1 MTATTERR
9 LSLGARIFIAFSVLF
24 ALGIGVAAGVTF
36 WRGNAIADA
45 AVSRELENIRDVQH
59 DIEAQRFRQLE
70 LIAELF
76 AADPYFS
83 SYVAEATGNG
93 LGVGDQV
100 DTASIADQLAERRL
114 ALGFDLALVLDSA
127 GTVIAGTG
135 FVQADGED
143 LTNDSLI
150 GPVIANLVPASG
162 YWFRS
167 EGAFHVA
174 TVPLAEQDYLVGFLV
189 AGYAVDRD
197 FVEEIRRISG
207 SEMALFQHAGD
218 ELSVVAS
225 TLPEKPTRELL
236 AQAPHLIPGPEPLR
250 LVMDN
255 RTWLALASGKG
266 AAKEG
271 LAVALTSVDDAF
283 APFRAIENI
292 LLLTAGL
299 TLLLALPISFALS
312 RKLLGPV
319 KKLALVA
326 QNAARGDYNQRFE
339 HFGNDEIGRLTY
351 AFDTLLNDLRQKT
364 DMENYLSDLAS
375 VLPDERNDQNP
386 EPTRLRPRR
395 LPAKQGSVALLGL
408 ELRKFA
414 RAIDTNS
421 GQETL
426 DRFNASLERITTL
439 IDALDG
445 RILAVSGQRILVV
458 FEGDGNAT
466 TAAHAAGVLMM
477 AMDSRNDGLAAVV
490 VTGDT
495 IGGSAAWSS
504 QSHENH
510 LGPSVAQLD
519 RLLSEAPASIVLL
532 SRDAQSAL
540 VAAHGDI
547 GIKAV
552 AGLIQKDKSFYGL
565 EQAKAAELSSGA
577 NLEEDATLI
586 DTTRV
591 NHTQALSRRIEPG
604 VQFGARYEI
613 ISELGVGGMGAVY
626 KAHDHELNEVVA
638 LKVIKPEFFDADGQ
652 ALELLKSEIRL
663 ARRITHPN
671 VLRTHDFGEINNVP
685 FISMEY
691 VRGITLKHL
700 LRQKG
705 SLPLSAGLRVS
716 RQLTA
721 GLAAAHFEGV
731 LHRDIKP
738 DNLILQQSGNSK
750 LMDFGIAQKTRDG
763 SSHDGMVVGTPR
775 YASPEQLQGLPT
787 DARTDI
793 YAAGVV
799 MYELFTGRN
808 PFSGRSIEQLLRQK
822 MEMPPPPAAVNAT
835 LPPALSDI
843 VMQCLA
849 AERKDRPASADALL
863 QTLEALRR

>member
-1 MTATTERR
+1 MTAVTEHR
-9 LSLGARIFIAFSVLF
+9 LSLGVRIFIAFSVLF
-24 ALGIGVAAGVTF
+24 AFGISVAAGVTF

-45 AVSRELENIRDVQH
+45 AVSRKLENIRDVQH
-59 DIEAQRFRQLE
+59 DIEVQRFRQLE

-83 SYVAEATGNG
+83 SYVAEAAGNG
-93 LGVGDQV
+93 LGFENQV
-100 DTASIADQLAERRL
+100 DAVSIADQLAERRA

-135 FVQADGED
+135 LVDARSED
-143 LTNDSLI
+143 LTGDSFI
-150 GPVIANLVPASG
+150 GPVITDLVPASG
-162 YWFRS
+162 YWFRP
-167 EGAFHVA
+167 EGAFHIAV
-174 TVPLAEQDYLVGFLV
+174 VPLAEQDYLVGFLV
-189 AGYAVDRD
+189 AGYTVDRD

-207 SEMALFQHAGD
+207 SEMVLFQHEGD

-225 TLPEKPTRELL
+225 TLPENPTRELL
-236 AQAPHLIPGPEPLR
+236 AQTPHLIPGPKPLR
-250 LVMDN
+250 LEMDN

-266 AAKEG
+266 AANEG

-339 HFGNDEIGRLTY
+339 HFGNDEIGQLTY

-375 VLPDERNDQNP
+375 VLPDERSDQNP
-386 EPTRLRPRR
+386 EPTRLHPRR
-395 LPAKQGSVALLGL
+395 LPARRGSVALLGM

-414 RAIDTNS
+414 RGDETAN

-426 DRFNASLERITTL
+426 NRFNASLERITAL
-439 IDALDG
+439 VEALDG
-445 RILAVSGQRILVV
+445 RVLAVSGQRIVAV
-458 FEGDGNAT
+458 FEGSSSAI
-466 TAAHAAGVLMM
+466 TAVSAAGSLMS
-477 AMDSRNDGLAAVV
+477 DDTRIDGLAAVV

-495 IGGSAAWSS
+495 LAGSAEWNSR
-504 QSHENH
+504 SHENH

-519 RLLSEAPASIVLL
+519 RLLSEAPANIVLL
-532 SRDAQSAL
+532 SRDAQAAL
-540 VAAHGDI
+540 VTAHPDI
-547 GIKAV
+547 GITTV
-552 AGLIQKDKSFYGL
+552 AGLIQKDRSFYGL
-565 EQAKAAELSSGA
+565 ECARAATLNTGHA
-577 NLEEDATLI
+577 LEEDATLL
-586 DTTRV
+586 DTTLINR
-591 NHTQALSRRIEPG
+591 TRTAFKRIEPG
-604 VQFGARYEI
+604 APFGARYEI
-613 ISELGVGGMGAVY
+613 ISELGAGGMGAVY
-626 KAHDHELNEVVA
+626 KAHDHELNETVA

-671 VLRTHDFGEINNVP
+671 VLRTHDFGEVNNVP

-705 SLPLSAGLRVS
+705 SLPLSAGLRVA
-716 RQLTA
+716 RQLSA
-721 GLAAAHFEGV
+721 GIAAAHSEGV

-738 DNLILQQSGNSK
+738 DNLILQQTGNSK
-750 LMDFGIAQKTRDG
+750 LMDFGIAQKTRGDT
-763 SSHDGMVVGTPR
+763 SHDGMVVGTPR

-787 DARTDI
+787 DAGTDI
-793 YAAGVV
+793 YATGVV

-822 MEMPPPPAAVNAT
+822 LELPPPPSASNPA
-835 LPPALSDI
+835 LPMELSDI

-849 AERKDRPASADALL
+849 AERTDRPASADILL
-863 QTLEALRR
+863 QALETLRR